1 MIKYINFLLSFLK
14 LKLEPL
20 IKHDSWEVLKYIE
33 KPDIIIDIGIAMGTP
48 KLYKIF
54 PKQKYILVDP
64 LIESLKFIK
73 LNYNYL
79 NYEFFECGIGQKKET
94 LEINVEKNI
103 ARSSLLKRTPLSD
116 KGIIVTK
123 RKVEII
129 TASELALKA
138 NIDLKKSIGVK
149 IDTEG
154 YELEIVKSFLE
165 SKLNIRWF
173 ICEVSVLKRFEAS
186 YHCNELIEILS
197 QYGYKIKYILNSSAD
212 KDGLVRLIDVIFENE
227 SVK

>member
-14 LKLEPL
+14 LKLQP
-20 IKHDSWEVLKYIE
+20 IPKHDSWEVLKLIE
-33 KPDIIIDIGIAMGTP
+33 KPDIIIDIGIAKGTP

-64 LIESLKFIK
+64 LIECLKFIK
-73 LNYNYL
+73 LNYNHL
-79 NYEFFECGIGQKKET
+79 NYEFFEYGIGQKKEA

-116 KGIIVTK
+116 KGMIVFK
-123 RKVEII
+123 RKVDII

-154 YELEIVKSFLE
+154 YEFEIVKSFLK

-173 ICEVSVLKRFEAS
+173 ICEVSILKRFEAS
-186 YHCNELIEILS
+186 YNCNELIEILS
-197 QYGYKIKYILNSSAD
+197 KYGYKIRYILNSSAD
-212 KDGLVRLIDVIFENE
+212 KDGLVRLIDVIFE
-227 SVK
+227 KKKAQ

>member
-1 MIKYINFLLSFLK
+1 MIKYINFLLSLFK

-20 IKHDSWEVLKYIE
+20 VKHDTWEALRLID

-64 LIESLKFIK
+64 LIECLKFIR

-79 NYEFFECGIGQKKET
+79 NYEFFEYGIGQKKEI

-103 ARSSLLKRTPLSD
+103 ARSSLLKRTALSN
-116 KGIIVTK
+116 KGKILSK
-123 RKVEII
+123 RKVNII

-138 NIDLKKSIGVK
+138 KIDFKKSIGVK

-186 YHCNELIEILS
+186 YNCNELIEILS
-197 QYGYKIKYILNSSAD
+197 QYGYKIRYILNSSAD
-212 KDGLVRLIDVIFENE
+212 KDGFVRLIDVIFEKE
-227 SVK
+227 SAQ